1 MGAPRRMVT
10 RAIKGLD
17 STFVQTCEPQGEGT
31 VLTMR
36 NEFGVPS
43 GLPGLVAD
51 RLTRQVTSTLVKE
64 LARIKQVVEHRGPSE
79 PSGDGSPVR

>member
-1 MGAPRRMVT
+1 
-10 RAIKGLD
+10 
-17 STFVQTCEPQGEGT
+17 
-31 VLTMR
+31 MR